1 MTVASAKRMADQR
14 IFRALFLAAWESR
27 TRLFAAL
34 LCLLIARVA
43 SVVVPIALKHI
54 VDALSRPEHVLAIPI
69 ALLVGYALLR
79 FSVTL
84 FSELRD
90 LVFSRVTQRTV
101 AHYALR
107 AFVHLHRLGAE
118 FHARRRTGGL
128 LRDLDRG
135 TNAIGYLMGVAL
147 FTVLPTVLEIVL
159 VQAVMLARYSAW
171 FAAIIAATFILYGSF
186 TFALTARRTMFQRR
200 VNRLDTAAK
209 SRMADSLLNH
219 EAVKY
224 YTNEPLEAQRFEQIL
239 GRWTDAAVANQ
250 RALFTL
256 HVGQSAIIALGVS
269 GVMLLAGA
277 GVVRGELTVGDL
289 VLINA
294 YVIQIC
300 LPLNSL
306 GFVYR
311 ETRDALTHTE
321 ALFRI
326 LRRRPDASSD
336 SELPALQVSAG
347 EVRFDHV
354 SFAYSA
360 GRPGLVDISFLIA
373 PGTTAAIVGGSGSGK
388 STLARLLLRLYD
400 PSSGRVMIDGQ
411 DLRTVSAKSIRSTI
425 GVVPQETT
433 LFNDT
438 IAYNIAYGDPPAT
451 PERIERA
458 ARRAQVHDF
467 IMTLSEGYQ
476 TAVGE
481 RGTKLSGGERQ
492 RIGIARA
499 ILKDPPILLFDEATS
514 ALDPHNERA
523 IQAELERFGST
534 RTTLVI
540 AHRLSAVVNAD
551 QILVLDRGRIVER
564 GTHAELLRT
573 EGLYAQMW
581 RLQHRQLAT
590 MPH

>member
-1 MTVASAKRMADQR
+1 MTPPTFAQRLADRR
-14 IFRALFLAAWESR
+14 IFRTLLLAAWESR
-27 TRLFAAL
+27 GRLITAL
-34 LCLLIARVA
+34 LFLLVARIA
-43 SVVVPIALKHI
+43 SVLVPIALKHI
-54 VDALSRPEHVLAIPI
+54 VDALSRPEHLLAIPV

-79 FSVTL
+79 FSITL

-101 AHYALR
+101 ARYAQA
-107 AFVHLHRLGAE
+107 AFTHLHRLGAE

-159 VQAVMLARYSAW
+159 VQAVMLSRYSVW
-171 FAAIIAATFILYGSF
+171 FAAIIAATFLLYGGF
-186 TFALTARRTMFQRR
+186 TFMLTARRTTFQRR

-209 SRMADSLLNH
+209 SRMADSLMNH

-224 YTNEPLEAQRFEQIL
+224 YTNEPLESQRFQHIL
-239 GRWTDAAVANQ
+239 DRWTNAAVANQ
-250 RALFTL
+250 RALFSL

-277 GVVRGELTVGDL
+277 QVTAGNLTVGDL

-300 LPLNSL
+300 MPLNSL

-321 ALFRI
+321 TLFRL
-326 LRRRPDASSD
+326 LRLKLDP
-336 SELPALQVSAG
+336 SEDPGLQGLRIGAG
-347 EVRFDHV
+347 EIRFERV
-354 SFAYSA
+354 GFAYGK
-360 GRPGLVDISFLIA
+360 GRTVLHDIDFRVPA
-373 PGTTAAIVGGSGSGK
+373 GTTTAIVGGSGSGK
-388 STLARLLLRLYD
+388 STLARLLLRLHD
-400 PSSGRVMIDGQ
+400 PTSGRVTIDDQ
-411 DLRTVSAKSIRSTI
+411 DLKTLNARSIRRAI
-425 GVVPQETT
+425 GVVPQEAT

-438 IAYNIAYGDPPAT
+438 IAYNIGYGDPEAPR
-451 PERIERA
+451 ERIEQA
-458 ARRAQVHDF
+458 ARSARVHEF
-467 IMTLSEGYQ
+467 IASLGEGYA
-476 TAVGE
+476 TVVGE

-499 ILKDPPILLFDEATS
+499 LLKDPPIMIFDEATS
-514 ALDPHNERA
+514 ALDSHNERA
-523 IQAELERFGST
+523 IQIELERIAAT
-534 RTTLVI
+534 RTTLII
-540 AHRLSAVVNAD
+540 AHRLSTVINAQ

-564 GTHAELLRT
+564 GSHLELLRKD
-573 EGLYAQMW
+573 GIYAQMW
-581 RLQHRQLAT
+581 RLQHSARDS
-590 MPH
+590 